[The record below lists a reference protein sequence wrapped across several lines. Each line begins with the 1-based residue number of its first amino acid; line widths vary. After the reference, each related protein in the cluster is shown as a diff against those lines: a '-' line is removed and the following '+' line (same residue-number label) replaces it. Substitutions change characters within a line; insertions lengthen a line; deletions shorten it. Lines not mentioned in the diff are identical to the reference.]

1 MHSSPKGHKEKRN
14 GQVYDSQ
21 VLEEVHSMPE
31 RATQGGQGR
40 MQAEEGTCVHWG
52 PWDSALWFLS

>member
-31 RATQGGQGR
+31 GEAKAGCRLRRAHAFIGVLGIVLCG
-40 MQAEEGTCVHWG
+40 
-52 PWDSALWFLS
+52 S